1 MSTSQKIKNV
11 VIVGGGTAGWIA
23 ATVLLDR
30 LSPRIKLTLVE
41 PKDIPIIGVGESTTG
56 RFTDLILKCLHLQD
70 ENEFLRETGSTFKYG
85 TYHTNWTKMGRPF
98 CSPFGGN
105 FPNNHGGPHA
115 DYDYV
120 RMYHIAENIP
130 FNYTLQSQLMLNHKA
145 HILKNGEPLTK
156 DSFVDRGYH
165 LDTYRVGDYLRRKAL
180 GTKRIKRIEDKV
192 TKVNLTEDGSIDSLL
207 LSGGKIIDGDLFIDC
222 TGFKRVLINEL
233 DSGWVSYDEH
243 LLVNRALPFYSDY
256 KDENDPIKT
265 YTHVWAQKYGWL
277 WEIPLQERVG
287 CGYVYNDTFT
297 TPEKAQEE
305 IETVLGHKIEPK
317 GDIKFNSGRLK
328 KFWNKNVLSTGLSSA
343 FIEPIE
349 ATSIHN
355 TILQLTYFTENYFHD
370 GLDMSSV
377 EDLQSSYNEQMV
389 WMWDDIADFLTFHY
403 ISDRDDTEFWKE
415 ASSPERWSDDLKLKL
430 RKWKTRMPRVIDYLE
445 ARIPYFYNLG
455 DGLWYHMAFGMGL
468 LDSKLAKHELDYYG
482 LYEKAKSHFKSIQK
496 FSGESVLNAATTNQ
510 FFREM
515 I

>member
-1 MSTSQKIKNV
+1 M
-11 VIVGGGTAGWIA
+11 
-23 ATVLLDR
+23 
-30 LSPRIKLTLVE
+30 
-41 PKDIPIIGVGESTTG
+41 
-56 RFTDLILKCLHLQD
+56 
-70 ENEFLRETGSTFKYG
+70 
-85 TYHTNWTKMGRPF
+85 
-98 CSPFGGN
+98 
-105 FPNNHGGPHA
+105 
-115 DYDYV
+115 
-120 RMYHIAENIP
+120 
-130 FNYTLQSQLMLNHKA
+130 
-145 HILKNGEPLTK
+145 
-156 DSFVDRGYH
+156 
-165 LDTYRVGDYLRRKAL
+165 
-180 GTKRIKRIEDKV
+180 
-192 TKVNLTEDGSIDSLL
+192 
-207 LSGGKIIDGDLFIDC
+207 
-222 TGFKRVLINEL
+222 
-233 DSGWVSYDEH
+233 
-243 LLVNRALPFYSDY
+243 PFYSDY

-287 CGYVYNDTFT
+287 SGYVYNDTIT

-415 ASSPERWSDDLKLKL
+415 ASSSARWSDGLKLKL
-430 RKWKTRMPRVIDYLE
+430 KKWKTRMPRVVDYLE

>member
-1 MSTSQKIKNV
+1 M
-11 VIVGGGTAGWIA
+11 
-23 ATVLLDR
+23 
-30 LSPRIKLTLVE
+30 
-41 PKDIPIIGVGESTTG
+41 
-56 RFTDLILKCLHLQD
+56 
-70 ENEFLRETGSTFKYG
+70 
-85 TYHTNWTKMGRPF
+85 
-98 CSPFGGN
+98 
-105 FPNNHGGPHA
+105 
-115 DYDYV
+115 
-120 RMYHIAENIP
+120 
-130 FNYTLQSQLMLNHKA
+130 
-145 HILKNGEPLTK
+145 
-156 DSFVDRGYH
+156 
-165 LDTYRVGDYLRRKAL
+165 
-180 GTKRIKRIEDKV
+180 
-192 TKVNLTEDGSIDSLL
+192 
-207 LSGGKIIDGDLFIDC
+207 
-222 TGFKRVLINEL
+222 NEL
-233 DSGWVSYDEH
+233 DSGWVSYDEQ